1 MMSFRSALLPSF
13 VLGLVLAITPI
24 HQAEAK
30 ETHTT
35 KVAKLQK
42 PAKQLKSLQAKLM
55 TPKKALKKQ

>member
-35 KVAKLQK
+35 KVSKTAKTSKTTKVTASKTNDTQ
-42 PAKQLKSLQAKLM
+42 
-55 TPKKALKKQ
+55 KALKKQ

>member
-35 KVAKLQK
+35 KVSKTAKPSK
-42 PAKQLKSLQAKLM
+42 TTKATVSKTNDAKKS
-55 TPKKALKKQ
+55 TKKQ